1 MKLSTIRRV
10 LLLLVTLVCGLH
22 APAQTRADQRLG
34 ELLNGGDLFRLREE
48 YPRLKDSLSIDMLD
62 LLARSQLGVGFNRP
76 EEAAPAL
83 DSLLLLH
90 QDALGAESTL
100 SMAALRAMNLL
111 NLGMYAQAGAA
122 GGDLVRVLESSL
134 PFESYFGLV
143 YIERI
148 GKALSD
154 VPAPRLERPD
164 RTVTVP
170 MKCEAVGRGHPPH
183 IPVEVNGQTRDL
195 SFDPGC
201 ASGAFVSDTS
211 AEEVGLRIVA
221 DSIPVSGMAVGFVR
235 LAVADSLRIGE
246 MVYRYPFFLVAPPD
260 PEVDAAFPFDGVIGC
275 DLLRAVGE
283 VVVDNEA
290 GVFRFPAQPSDG
302 EPDMYLSG
310 NIPRVRIEY
319 DGEPFEM
326 VFDTGNV
333 KSSLDSGF
341 AQRFPDA
348 VAGLARH
355 KTRHG
360 GFGGI
365 EEVQAVTVF
374 AVRIRG
380 ARRDITPPDTEVT
393 CRGGEGHPLLTVGS
407 LGADFV
413 RSFRRLTISYER
425 MFLRGE

>member
-1 MKLSTIRRV
+1 MKLSTIRRE
-10 LLLLVTLVCGLH
+10 LLLLVTLACGLH

-122 GGDLVRVLESSL
+122 GGDLVRALEGSL

-154 VPAPRLERPD
+154 VPAPSLERPD

-170 MKCEAVGRGHPPH
+170 LKYEAVGRGHH
-183 IPVEVNGQTRDL
+183 YYMPVEVNGHARDFI
-195 SFDPGC
+195 FDTGC
-201 ASGAFVSDTS
+201 PFGCFVSES
-211 AEEVGLRIVA
+211 YAEEVGLRIVA
-221 DSIPVSGMAVGFVR
+221 DSIPVSGMTVGFVR
-235 LAVADSLRIGE
+235 LATADSLRVGE
-246 MVYRYPFFLVAPPD
+246 MVYRHPYFLVAPPD
-260 PEVDAAFPFDGVIGC
+260 PEVDAEFAFDGVIGC

-290 GVFRFPAQPSDG
+290 GVFRFPAQPSD
-302 EPDMYLSG
+302 MYLSG
-310 NIPRVRIEY
+310 NIPHVRIEY
-319 DGEPFEM
+319 ADSLYELI
-326 VFDTGNV
+326 FDTGNV

-365 EEVQAVTVF
+365 EEFEAVTLPEF
-374 AVRIRG
+374 RIRAAG
-380 ARRDITPPDTEVT
+380 RDITLHDTEVI
-393 CRGGEGHPLLTVGS
+393 CNEAEGGTLLTVGS

>member
-1 MKLSTIRRV
+1 MKLLKLGRT
-10 LLLLVTLVCGLH
+10 LLLLAMLACGLY
-22 APAQTRADQRLG
+22 APAQTPADLRMG
-34 ELLNGGDLFRLREE
+34 ELLNGGDPFRLREE
-48 YPRLKDSLSIDMLD
+48 YPQLKDSLSIDMLD
-62 LLARSQLGVGFNRP
+62 LLARSQLGVAFNRP

-122 GGDLVRVLESSL
+122 GGDLVRALEGSL

-170 MKCEAVGRGHPPH
+170 MKYEAVGRGHH
-183 IPVEVNGQTRDL
+183 FYIPVEVNGRTHDFI
-195 SFDPGC
+195 FDTGC
-201 ASGAFVSDTS
+201 SSGCFVSEDY
-211 AEEVGLRIVA
+211 AAEVGLRIVA
-221 DSIPVSGMAVGFVR
+221 DSIPVSGMSVGFVK
-235 LAVADSLRIGE
+235 LAAADSLRIGE
-246 MVYRYPFFLVAPPD
+246 LVYHHPFFLVAPPD
-260 PEVDAAFPFDGVIGC
+260 PKVDAEFAFDGVIGY
-275 DLLRAVGE
+275 DLLRTVGE

-290 GVFRFPAQPSDG
+290 GVFHFPVKPSDG
-302 EPDMYLSG
+302 EPNMYLSG

-319 DGEPFEM
+319 GGEPFEM

-341 AQRFPDA
+341 AQRFPEA

-365 EEVQAVTVF
+365 EEFEAVTLPEF
-374 AVRIRG
+374 RFRAVG
-380 ARRDITPPDTEVT
+380 CDVVLHDTEVI
-393 CRGGEGHPLLTVGS
+393 CDGAEGGLLLTAGS

-413 RSFRRLTISYER
+413 RSFRRLTINYER

>member
-1 MKLSTIRRV
+1 MKLLKLGRT
-10 LLLLVTLVCGLH
+10 LLLLAMLACGLY
-22 APAQTRADQRLG
+22 APAQTPADLRMG
-34 ELLNGGDLFRLREE
+34 ELLNGGDPFRLREE
-48 YPRLKDSLSIDMLD
+48 YPQLKDSLSIEMLD
-62 LLARSQLGVGFNRP
+62 LLARSQLGIAFNRP

-122 GGDLVRVLESSL
+122 GGDLVRALEGSL

-154 VPAPRLERPD
+154 TPAPRLERPE

-170 MKCEAVGRGHPPH
+170 MKYEAVGRGHH
-183 IPVEVNGQTRDL
+183 FYIPVEVNGQTRDFV
-195 SFDPGC
+195 FDTGC
-201 ASGAFVSDTS
+201 SSGCFVSEHY
-211 AEEVGLRIVA
+211 AAEVGLRIVA
-221 DSIPVSGMAVGFVR
+221 DSIPVSGMAVGFVK

-246 MVYRYPFFLVAPPD
+246 MVYHHPFFLVAPPD
-260 PEVDAAFPFDGVIGC
+260 PEVDAAFPFDGVIGY

-290 GVFRFPAQPSDG
+290 GVFHFPVKPSDG
-302 EPDMYLSG
+302 EPGMYLSG

-319 DGEPFEM
+319 GGESFEM

-333 KSSLDSGF
+333 KSDLDSGF
-341 AQRFPDA
+341 AQRFPDT

-355 KTRHG
+355 TTRRG

-365 EEVQAVTVF
+365 EEFEAVTLPEF
-374 AVRIRG
+374 RFHAAG
-380 ARRDITPPDTEVT
+380 RDLTLHNTEVICDGT
-393 CRGGEGHPLLTVGS
+393 EGGTLLTVGS

-413 RSFRRLTISYER
+413 RSFRRLTINYER

>member
-1 MKLSTIRRV
+1 MKLSTIRRA
-10 LLLLVTLVCGLH
+10 LLLLAMLACGLR
-22 APAQTRADQRLG
+22 APAQTPADQRLS

-83 DSLLLLH
+83 DSLLRFH
-90 QDALGAESTL
+90 QDALGAESTF

-143 YIERI
+143 FVERI
-148 GKALSD
+148 GKALAD
-154 VPAPRLERPD
+154 VPAPSLERPD

-170 MKCEAVGRGHPPH
+170 MKCEAVGRGHH
-183 IPVEVNGQTRDL
+183 LYIPVEVNGQTRDFV
-195 SFDPGC
+195 FDTGC
-201 ASGAFVSDTS
+201 SSGCFVSEHY
-211 AEEVGLRIVA
+211 AEEVGLRI
-221 DSIPVSGMAVGFVR
+221 
-235 LAVADSLRIGE
+235 VADSLRIGE

-260 PEVDAAFPFDGVIGC
+260 PEVDAAFPFDGVIGY

-283 VVVDNEA
+283 VVVDNET
-290 GVFRFPAQPSDG
+290 GVFRFPALPSDG

-365 EEVQAVTVF
+365 EEFEAVTLSEF
-374 AVRIRG
+374 RIRAAG
-380 ARRDITPPDTEVT
+380 RDITLHDTEVICDGAKGDT
-393 CRGGEGHPLLTVGS
+393 LLTVGS
-407 LGADFV
+407 LGADFI
-413 RSFRRLTISYER
+413 RSFRRLTINCER

>member
-10 LLLLVTLVCGLH
+10 LLLLVTLACGLH

-122 GGDLVRVLESSL
+122 GGDLVRVLEGSL

-148 GKALSD
+148 GKALAD

-170 MKCEAVGRGHPPH
+170 MKCEAVGRGHH
-183 IPVEVNGQTRDL
+183 LYIPVEVNGQTRDFV
-195 SFDPGC
+195 FDTGC
-201 ASGAFVSDTS
+201 SSGCFVSEHY

-246 MVYRYPFFLVAPPD
+246 MVYRHPYFLVAPPD
-260 PEVDAAFPFDGVIGC
+260 PEVDAEFAFDGVIGC

-283 VVVDNEA
+283 VVVDNET

-333 KSSLDSGF
+333 KSGLDSGF

-365 EEVQAVTVF
+365 EEFEAVTLPEF
-374 AVRIRG
+374 RIRAAG
-380 ARRDITPPDTEVT
+380 RDITLHDTEVI
-393 CRGGEGHPLLTVGS
+393 CNEAEGGTLLTVGS

-413 RSFRRLTISYER
+413 RSFRRLTINYER